1 MGKGTL
7 YYFRNVVRYIG
18 RSYHPSSVF
27 SESVRTNAHMYL
39 CTHACMCVYRP
50 MHVPTYV
57 SNEVPTCVIIHIDPT
72 STSEFISS
80 CKYV

>member
-7 YYFRNVVRYIG
+7 YYFRNVVRYSG
-18 RSYHPSSVF
+18 KSYHLPSVF
-27 SESVRTNAHMYL
+27 SQSVRTNAHMYL

-57 SNEVPTCVIIHIDPT
+57 SKNVPMYVIIHTDPT
-72 STSEFISS
+72 RTSEFIST
-80 CKYV
+80 